1 MNTVNPPVLPIVP
14 AKKPVKGYFSPRIV
28 RAVSFYI
35 TSLCI
40 AASVV
45 TCILAIWEFTRS
57 DALWRL
63 VASFV
68 VVAAGT
74 GLFSAV
80 NGIFGEERER

>member
-1 MNTVNPPVLPIVP
+1 MNPANPPVLSTGP

-28 RAVSFYI
+28 RTVSFYI

-80 NGIFGEERER
+80 NGIFGEER

>member
-1 MNTVNPPVLPIVP
+1 MNPTTPPLLPTAT

-80 NGIFGEERER
+80 NGVFGEERHD